1 MKAVFPSRAFRPI
14 RAKGTTMESDM
25 GRRVSRVGFASASSA
40 AVALVLAFGATPTVA
55 QRAPDQPSI
64 ALPPLPDAPVE
75 IEKPS
80 ATEAPAIVHA
90 PAVSTSIAATP
101 VPSAPDDSQ
110 LRAAL
115 AARVD
120 LVRKERAIRGPQSAG
135 ARQRDAVAAFYEAR
149 AFQPLWI
156 DGAGWSTAARG
167 AMARLKVAAED
178 GLDLVATPLPA
189 AVGAGAEAMAAAD
202 LALSLAVVNYGW
214 QASGGRVDPRAIA
227 KLITE
232 APKVAEPAAIL
243 TEVSAATDADAALHA
258 FNPPQPGYAA
268 LRAKLAELRR
278 DRPAAPERIAPG
290 PTLKIG
296 MKDARVPLL
305 RARLATSAPEGAD
318 DLVYDAALADAVAAH
333 QRANG
338 LAPTGQLT
346 PRVVATLNGADPAA
360 LEGEIIAN
368 MERWR
373 WEPRAQTRDQIEVN
387 IPDFTVKVT
396 FDGVV
401 AHRAR
406 VIVGKPDKPTPVFSN
421 RMQFI
426 EVNPYWNVP
435 ESIIKNEM
443 MPKLAA
449 DPTYLERMGYEV
461 STSRSGKLIVR
472 QPPGERNALGR
483 IKFMFPNEHA
493 VYLHDTPT
501 RGLFNTE
508 RRAFSHGC
516 VRVDQP
522 FKFAEIVL
530 GANNGW
536 TEDRVK
542 RLIGGKNQTIPLP
555 RQIDIH
561 IEYFTAFVDDDG
573 KLRTREDIYGYSR
586 KVRAALGL
594 TG

>member
-1 MKAVFPSRAFRPI
+1 MR
-14 RAKGTTMESDM
+14 T
-25 GRRVSRVGFASASSA
+25 RVSGVGIWGVSCAAFALALGVSAVRAQSSA
-40 AVALVLAFGATPTVA
+40 DRPVIV
-55 QRAPDQPSI
+55 
-64 ALPPLPDAPVE
+64 LPPLPDARVDVE
-75 IEKPS
+75 PPS
-80 ATEAPAIVHA
+80 ARTEKQLAIEAPAIVHA
-90 PAVSTSIAATP
+90 PAVSTSAANAP
-101 VPSAPDDSQ
+101 ASPAPAQAKSAPDGES

-115 AARVD
+115 VARVEQA
-120 LVRKERAIRGPQSAG
+120 RRERTVRGPQSAD
-135 ARQRDAVAAFYEAR
+135 ARRRDAVAAYYESR
-149 AFQPLWI
+149 GFQPLWLE
-156 DGAGWSTAARG
+156 GAGWTAAARG
-167 AMARLKVAAED
+167 AIARLNAAAED
-178 GLDLVATPLPA
+178 GLNLAATAPPA
-189 AVGAGAEAMAAAD
+189 AVGDGADSMAAAD
-202 LALSLAVVNYGW
+202 FALSLAVVNYGW
-214 QASGGRVDPRAIA
+214 QASGGRIDPRTIA

-232 APKVAEPAAIL
+232 APPVAEPATIL
-243 TEVSAATDADAALHA
+243 TDVAMAADADAALRA

-278 DRPAAPERIAPG
+278 DRPATPERVAPG
-290 PTLKIG
+290 PTLKTG

-305 RARLATSAPEGAD
+305 RARFATPAPEGVD
-318 DLVYDAALADAVAAH
+318 ELVYDGKLADAVATY

-346 PRVVATLNGADPAA
+346 PRVVAALNGADPAA
-360 LEGEIIAN
+360 LEDEIIAN

-396 FDGVV
+396 FDGMV

-421 RMQFI
+421 RMRFI

-435 ESIIKNEM
+435 DSIIKNEM

-449 DPTYLERMGYEV
+449 DPTYLQRMGYEV
-461 STSRSGKLIVR
+461 STSRSGKMIVR

-508 RRAFSHGC
+508 RRAYSHGC

-530 GANNGW
+530 GANSGW

-555 RQIDIH
+555 REIDIH

>member
-1 MKAVFPSRAFRPI
+1 MRARESRF
-14 RAKGTTMESDM
+14 GLF
-25 GRRVSRVGFASASSA
+25 GFGLFGFSA
-40 AVALVLAFGATPTVA
+40 AAIALTLGVSGARA
-55 QRAPDQPSI
+55 QSAGDRPPI
-64 ALPPLPDAPVE
+64 VLPPLPDAPVDVA
-75 IEKPS
+75 KPS
-80 ATEAPAIVHA
+80 AGAETPVAIEAPAVVHA
-90 PAVSTSIAATP
+90 PAVSTSIATAPATP
-101 VPSAPDDSQ
+101 APVQAVATPDENG

-115 AARVD
+115 SARVEQA
-120 LVRKERAIRGPQSAG
+120 RKERVIRGPQSAG
-135 ARQRDAVAAFYEAR
+135 ARQRDAVAAFYESR
-149 AFQPLWI
+149 SFQPLWL
-156 DGAGWSTAARG
+156 DGAGWSSAARAAVG
-167 AMARLKVAAED
+167 RLNAAAED
-178 GLDLVATPLPA
+178 GLDLAATPYPA
-189 AVGAGAEAMAAAD
+189 SVGDNPEAMAAAEF
-202 LALSLAVVNYGW
+202 ALSLAVVNYGW
-214 QASGGRVDPRAIA
+214 QASGGRVDPRTIA

-232 APKVAEPAAIL
+232 SPVVPEPAAIL
-243 TEVSAATDADAALHA
+243 EEVSGAADAGAALRA

-268 LRAKLAELRR
+268 LRDKLAELRR
-278 DRPAAPERIAPG
+278 DRPAAPERVATG

-296 MKDARVPLL
+296 MKDARVPML
-305 RARLATSAPEGAD
+305 RARFATIAPEGAD
-318 DLVYDAALADAVAAH
+318 ELVYDAKLADAVASF

-346 PRVVATLNGADPAA
+346 PRVVATLNSADPAA
-360 LEGEIIAN
+360 LEDEIIAN

-373 WEPRAQTRDQIEVN
+373 WEPRTQTRDQIEVN

-421 RMQFI
+421 KMRFI

-435 ESIIKNEM
+435 DSIIKNEM

-449 DPTYLERMGYEV
+449 DPTYLQRMGYEV
-461 STSRSGKLIVR
+461 STSRSGKMIVR

-522 FKFAEIVL
+522 FRFAEVVL
-530 GANNGW
+530 GPNSGW

-561 IEYFTAFVDDDG
+561 IEYFTAFVDEDG